1 MTIQSEVEVK
11 QVRIVQGTGEQIS
24 KAKSSGEILDT
35 DLVIQ
40 TDAPELQEKIDDL
53 DTIRSN
59 ANLGA
64 VASSELPA
72 VRQTAETAESIA
84 RGKARSQVFDTKT
97 AMETWLKS
105 ADHKGELSVGDN
117 LYIKAKDT
125 PDYWISEVLTT
136 KDPTT
141 QYWYKISE
149 LEAEKPD
156 ISNMVTTDTQQ
167 TISGKKTFESRIY
180 YGSEKPERE
189 LPEGYTQVQWIN
201 VAGGSTGANK
211 VYLDTGIK
219 IDHTIEFD
227 VLYDYNNVG
236 VGVASGQGV
245 VMGARVSSSSWVCT
259 VSGYTSF
266 PTGYFGFNNNLRS
279 QAYLMVGNNHISF
292 RTPADN
298 PNVGVYTCVNENG
311 TNTYQINR
319 VSGYPTT
326 APTLTL
332 GCLHDGSNFSENL
345 NGKIYYA
352 KIWKNG
358 ELVRDYTP
366 CVSDLTGEVGFY
378 DFVSNTFNKSATN
391 IPFSAGDG
399 YVDQFALLSEVRSA
413 VAVKQ
418 NKLTAGANISIID
431 NTISASIPSTY
442 VTTNTAQ
449 TISGNKNF
457 TGTLQKS
464 GVSVA
469 TTTDVSTAVS
479 NHNNDANAHDGIK
492 QDVSNLQAKVE
503 QIELF
508 KFPNAIIRGTPTI
521 QNGQISDFSTV
532 SYLQFPFLIDFQDN
546 AFQVDFCFTTS
557 TNVQTQQNIIDSNFG
572 IALAIKD
579 GKGLMAIS
587 SNGTNWNIGSAV
599 GTIAIQPN
607 TTYYARLLWNK
618 LQYKTLLSTDGQT
631 YTQDMV
637 LTGATRPYPRT
648 AFIGGCNQEETG
660 HTPHPFLGTIN
671 MNKAFLYINNQLIW
685 QGMDDAGLS
694 TRADVSLNNLD
705 AEGEAR
711 FTAKQDVISDL
722 ATIRT
727 GAGLGAT
734 ALQSINSSMVTDAL
748 GYTPANSTD
757 LTTHTGNGTI
767 HVTANDKVA
776 WSNKQNAITSNN
788 KLSADLISD
797 GTTNKAVTQTEKD
810 FWNSKLSSIDSSM
823 VVGALGYTPALGSD
837 LDSHVNNTVMHVTS
851 NERNTW
857 NNKQSAL
864 VSGSNIKTINGNSIL
879 GSGNLSVTVSVT
891 YDATNKR
898 IKF

>member
-53 DTIRSN
+53 DSIRTN

-117 LYIKAKDT
+117 IYIKAKDT

-167 TISGKKTFESRIY
+167 TISG
-180 YGSEKPERE
+180 
-189 LPEGYTQVQWIN
+189 
-201 VAGGSTGANK
+201 
-211 VYLDTGIK
+211 
-219 IDHTIEFD
+219 
-227 VLYDYNNVG
+227 
-236 VGVASGQGV
+236 
-245 VMGARVSSSSWVCT
+245 
-259 VSGYTSF
+259 
-266 PTGYFGFNNNLRS
+266 
-279 QAYLMVGNNHISF
+279 
-292 RTPADN
+292 
-298 PNVGVYTCVNENG
+298 
-311 TNTYQINR
+311 
-319 VSGYPTT
+319 
-326 APTLTL
+326 
-332 GCLHDGSNFSENL
+332 
-345 NGKIYYA
+345 
-352 KIWKNG
+352 
-358 ELVRDYTP
+358 
-366 CVSDLTGEVGFY
+366 
-378 DFVSNTFNKSATN
+378 
-391 IPFSAGDG
+391 
-399 YVDQFALLSEVRSA
+399 
-413 VAVKQ
+413 
-418 NKLTAGANISIID
+418 
-431 NTISASIPSTY
+431 
-442 VTTNTAQ
+442 
-449 TISGNKNF
+449 NKNF

-464 GVSVA
+464 GVNVA
-469 TTTDVSTAVS
+469 TTTNVSTAVS

-587 SNGTNWNIGSAV
+587 SNGTGWNIGSAV

-671 MNKAFLYINNQLIW
+671 MNKAYLYINNQLIW

-722 ATIRT
+722 ETIRT

-734 ALQSINSSMVTDAL
+734 ALQSISSSDVT
-748 GYTPANSTD
+748 
-757 LTTHTGNGTI
+757 
-767 HVTANDKVA
+767 
-776 WSNKQNAITSNN
+776 
-788 KLSADLISD
+788 
-797 GTTNKAVTQTEKD
+797 
-810 FWNSKLSSIDSSM
+810 
-823 VVGALGYTPALGSD
+823 GALGYTPALGSD

-851 NERNTW
+851 SERNTW

-879 GSGNLSVTVSVT
+879 GSGNLSVTASVT